1 MRRVEG
7 ANPSVTRTSR
17 NRKRERWPLS
27 EERIKA
33 ETLSAEVFRHDW
45 QGLKSAG
52 LKYSNLRSR
61 GSFSSLM
68 D

>member
-45 QGLKSAG
+45 QRL
-52 LKYSNLRSR
+52 
-61 GSFSSLM
+61 
-68 D
+68 